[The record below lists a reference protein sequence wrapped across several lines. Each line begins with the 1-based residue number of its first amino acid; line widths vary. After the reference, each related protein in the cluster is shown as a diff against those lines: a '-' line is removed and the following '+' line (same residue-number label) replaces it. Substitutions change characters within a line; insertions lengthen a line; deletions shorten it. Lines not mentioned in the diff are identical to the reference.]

1 MLLTALY
8 HACTPDFK
16 MNLNQVVGYIRVS
29 TDDRQSSSF
38 ANQELRITN
47 HCKSNGLELVAIY
60 GDQLSGRD
68 DLRPGLSAAIN
79 HCQKLGATLVCCSVD
94 RLSRNILKMQ
104 TLLNSKVELFF
115 LDQPYANRMVL
126 NLFSVMAEFES
137 EQLSSR
143 IVKNLKYRRDVCGQ
157 KLGSKNILQVA
168 KLGRKQHQNI
178 CSTYR
183 KDILPLVVS
192 LRKEKYTLQQIADRL
207 NNLNIKTIRGTTWIP
222 VKIHQMLKYSE

>member
-1 MLLTALY
+1 M
-8 HACTPDFK
+8 
-16 MNLNQVVGYIRVS
+16 NQVIGYIRVS
-29 TDDRQSSSF
+29 TDDRQASSY

-47 HCKSNGLELVAIY
+47 HCKANGLELVAIY

-68 DLRPGLSAAIN
+68 DERPGLSDAIN

-94 RLSRNILKMQ
+94 RLSRSILKMQ
-104 TLLNSKVELFF
+104 SLLNSKVELFF
-115 LDQPYANRMVL
+115 LDQPYAN
-126 NLFSVMAEFES
+126 LFSVMAEFES
-137 EQLSSR
+137 AQLSSR
-143 IVKNLKYRRDVCGQ
+143 ICKNLKYRRDVCGQ

-168 KLGRKQHQNI
+168 KLGRLQHQTI

-192 LRKEKYTLQQIADRL
+192 LRKENYTLQQIADKL

-222 VKIHQMLKYSE
+222 VKIHQMLKHAE